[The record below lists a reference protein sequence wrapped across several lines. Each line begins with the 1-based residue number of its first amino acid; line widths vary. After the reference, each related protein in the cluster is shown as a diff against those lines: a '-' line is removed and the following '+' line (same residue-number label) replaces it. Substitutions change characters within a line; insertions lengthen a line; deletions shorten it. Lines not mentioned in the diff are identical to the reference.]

1 MSGPAI
7 TLPDFALIVLVGDD
21 GALRDRFARTH
32 FDPAERAAT
41 EPGASGQ
48 EALAEARLEQRRLT
62 LVENDRFDADGR
74 HRWLQIARRWHAPCV
89 AIVLEDGERL
99 INKVERARFER
110 IVDLARLDDPVAVTL
125 AFEPLDEDRRTD
137 TGPFDIVGD
146 AHGCADELEALL
158 VKLGHGVEWLEE
170 SAERRARI
178 TPADGRR
185 IVLLGDLV
193 DRGPRAP
200 DCVRLAMAVV
210 EAGGHVVI
218 GNHDDKF
225 RRWLEGRDVEVKA
238 GLERTVE
245 QARRESEAF
254 REAAH
259 DFLEGLPSHV
269 WLDRGRL
276 VAAHAGIRAGMIGR
290 RSRAVKGYAMFG
302 EPTGELDYRGLPIRA
317 DWAQSYSGAPAVVYG
332 HTPVED
338 PEWVNNTICIDTG
351 CVFGGA
357 LTALRWPERELVSEP
372 AHAVHYERPGKRA
385 PT

>member
-185 IVLLGDLV
+185 IVLLSLI
-193 DRGPRAP
+193 
-200 DCVRLAMAVV
+200 
-210 EAGGHVVI
+210 HI
-218 GNHDDKF
+218 
-225 RRWLEGRDVEVKA
+225 
-238 GLERTVE
+238 
-245 QARRESEAF
+245 S
-254 REAAH
+254 
-259 DFLEGLPSHV
+259 
-269 WLDRGRL
+269 
-276 VAAHAGIRAGMIGR
+276 
-290 RSRAVKGYAMFG
+290 
-302 EPTGELDYRGLPIRA
+302 EPT
-317 DWAQSYSGAPAVVYG
+317 
-332 HTPVED
+332 
-338 PEWVNNTICIDTG
+338 
-351 CVFGGA
+351 
-357 LTALRWPERELVSEP
+357 
-372 AHAVHYERPGKRA
+372 RPY
-385 PT
+385 